1 MTRPIAFMLL
11 LSAALLSW
19 NNAPATASGRTP
31 SIQVVPNELIVGFHR
46 GVLVPERNLY
56 DKALTDVPNPVLSHL
71 RTTQGLI
78 GVERLIP
85 DEVPRVSA
93 KAAPVLP
100 NLAGRTPT
108 LDDVALI
115 FNYYGMDRVFLLRFS
130 RTIDP
135 WQMAEQLERDYPGL
149 VEYAEPN
156 IIRQLDLIPNDPRFP
171 LSYHLLHRITDP
183 TRRADIRA
191 PEAWDITVGS
201 NAVVIAI
208 LDTGVFFDHQDLAGG
223 KLLTGRSL
231 TGGSG
236 RPNDVV
242 GHGTGVAGVAA
253 ANSNNGLDVASVCWN
268 CKLLPVRVCGTNGCP
283 LSAIASGISYAVTQA
298 PQGVKVINMS
308 FGGPSSTQTEVRA
321 IQSALAANIMCTASA
336 GNGGEDGIG
345 DNNDEGLHFPSSHSV
360 DFANVIAVAASN
372 RFNRLASFSNFGKET
387 VTLAAPGDGIW
398 TTVPTDT
405 NLELGFAAG
414 VAQLSGTSF
423 AAPVVAGAVGL
434 LYSQFPNIT
443 VQEIRARLIGSVDR
457 FDVFANTTVAGGRL
471 NAFRALENDLNP
483 PAAVMDLAVE
493 PGQSSKLVWT
503 APGDDGLDGQA
514 AFYEIRYSRQP
525 ITAAN
530 FDKAAKLEHRLFPG
544 AAGAAESLALPNLP
558 SGTYYFAVRA
568 IDNVGNK
575 GPVSPSVRVHLN

>member
-1 MTRPIAFMLL
+1 MTKPIAIALLFM
-11 LSAALLSW
+11 AALFSW
-19 NNAPATASGRTP
+19 NNAPATASNQTA
-31 SIQVVPNELIVGFHR
+31 SIQFVPNELIVGFHR
-46 GVLVPERNLY
+46 GVVVPERNLY
-56 DKALTDVPNPVLSHL
+56 DKAITNVPNPVLSQL

-85 DEVPRVSA
+85 DEVPRLSA
-93 KAAPVLP
+93 KTIPTLP

-108 LDDVALI
+108 PEDIALI
-115 FNYYGMDRVFLLRFS
+115 FDYYGMDRVFLLRFS
-130 RTIDP
+130 QTIDP
-135 WQMAEQLERDYPGL
+135 WQMAKQLERDYPGI

-201 NAVVIAI
+201 NGVTIAI

-236 RPNDVV
+236 RPNDLV
-242 GHGTGVAGVAA
+242 GHGTGVAGIAA

-268 CKLLPVRVCGTNGCP
+268 CKLLPVRVCNTNGCP

-308 FGGPSSTQTEVRA
+308 FGGPSSTQTEIRA
-321 IQSALAANIMCTASA
+321 IQSALSANILCTASA

-345 DNNDEGLHFPSSHSV
+345 DNNDEGLHFPSSHSI
-360 DFANVIAVAASN
+360 DFDNVIAVAASN
-372 RFNRLASFSNFGKET
+372 RFNRLASFSNYGKET

-405 NLELGFAAG
+405 NLELGFATG

-423 AAPVVAGAVGL
+423 AAPVVAGVAGL
-434 LYSQFPNIT
+434 LYSHFPDIT

-457 FDVFANTTVAGGRL
+457 FEAFANTTVAGGRL
-471 NAFRALENDLNP
+471 NALRALENDLNP

-493 PGQSSKLVWT
+493 RGDSNKLMWT

-514 AFYEIRYSRQP
+514 AFYEIRYSRRP

-530 FDKAAKLEHRLFPG
+530 FDQAAKLDHRLFPRE
-544 AAGAAESLALPNLP
+544 AGTVESLAIPTLP
-558 SGTYYFAVRA
+558 SGIYYFAVRA
-568 IDNVGNK
+568 VDNVGNK
-575 GPVSPSVRVHLN
+575 GPVSPSVRVHVN